1 MPAWSGPRPSPP
13 GQHRLSRLRDAR
25 RLRCRLTGICLFIG
39 LLAPTACTPTAR
51 TRGTYEA
58 KAVKAAQAVDS
69 ALNSDLLLIEAV
81 SRGHTTAAYVS
92 VASSQAEDSASGA
105 ASTFRSIQPPDHRS
119 EVLRPDLGDLR
130 EQAENSLADTR
141 IAGRRGD
148 DDTPVSTRPEL
159 EQVAQNPRA
168 LGDH

>member
-1 MPAWSGPRPSPP
+1 M
-13 GQHRLSRLRDAR
+13 
-25 RLRCRLTGICLFIG
+25 
-39 LLAPTACTPTAR
+39 
-51 TRGTYEA
+51 
-58 KAVKAAQAVDS
+58 DS

-119 EVLRPDLGDLR
+119 EVLRSDLGDLL

-148 DDTPVSTRPEL
+148 HDALVSTRREL
-159 EQVAQNPRA
+159 EQVAKKLRA
-168 LGDH
+168 FADQHG